1 MAVTGQ
7 RPRAPHLE
15 DDLSPIRSATLAALA
30 SVVLAGTL
38 TGCQFGDDE
47 VAASPIVIA
56 ADLELSGSAAP
67 MGKAYQRALELKV
80 EQLNASGVLAGR
92 RIELRVKDNRSDAS
106 ESLRNIGDFS
116 SDPQVSA
123 IIMGSCNECVIG
135 AVRTINEKRIPTIA
149 LATSDAVANPVA
161 ERRYV
166 FKLGPN
172 ADDNA
177 SALASELIRK
187 NVRKVALLRSDDDYG
202 REGATALQGEFDKA
216 GIRLLREATVKP
228 TDTDV
233 SQQIASLTARKPQA
247 LVLWTSP
254 EQAALA
260 ATAAHDAGFTG
271 SLYLDAG
278 AAGDLFL
285 GESAKATERATLIF
299 TQTMVIDDV
308 IATTP
313 AKAARRQ
320 WFQDYTARFGGYN
333 GGSSFAADALQLI
346 ADAHL
351 RAGGPADRVNRN
363 GIRDVLETSQLDGLS
378 GPIRMTPDNH
388 SGLMPQALTTL
399 VARNGRWRLAG

>member
-1 MAVTGQ
+1 M
-7 RPRAPHLE
+7 
-15 DDLSPIRSATLAALA
+15 SPIRSTTIAALA

-38 TGCQFGDDE
+38 TGCQFGTDDST
-47 VAASPIVIA
+47 ASPIVIA
-56 ADLELSGSAAP
+56 ADLELSGAAAP
-67 MGKAYQRALELKV
+67 VGKAYQRALELKV
-80 EQLNASGVLAGR
+80 DQLNSSGALNGR
-92 RIELRVKDNRSDAS
+92 EIKLKVKDNRSDAS

-116 SDPQVSA
+116 NDSQVSA
-123 IIMGSCNECVIG
+123 IIMGGCNECAIG
-135 AVRTINEKRIPTIA
+135 AVRTINEKKIPTIA
-149 LATSDAVANPVA
+149 LATSSAVSNPVA
-161 ERRYV
+161 DRRYV

-172 ADDNA
+172 AADSA
-177 SALASELIRK
+177 SALATELSRK
-187 NVRKVALLRSDDDYG
+187 GVRKAALLHSDDDYG
-202 REGATALQGEFDKA
+202 REGLIALQRELDKA
-216 GIRLLREATVKP
+216 DIKLPNKASVKV

-233 SQQIASLTARKPQA
+233 SQQVRSLTSRRPQA
-247 LVLWTSP
+247 LIIWTPP
-254 EQAALA
+254 EQATLA
-260 ATAAHDAGFTG
+260 ATASKQAGFTG

-299 TQTMVIDDV
+299 TQTMAIDDV

-313 AKAARRQ
+313 AKASRRQ

-333 GGSSFAADALQLI
+333 GASSFAADAVQLI
-346 ADAHL
+346 ADAQS
-351 RAGGPADRVNRN
+351 RAGGPADKVNRD